1 MPQKICVPS
10 VPTRRLDDEQ
20 LGAAVVDDPLH
31 LLGRRRLVDGDG
43 HTARGQDGVVGEQ
56 PLEPRSRHEGDS
68 AARLEPAGDNAL
80 GDGAAAFVE
89 LAGGHI
95 DEVVAVP
102 VGGHDPAGFLL
113 GTLDD
118 RFEQIRVWRNRIHN
132 GAGGLAHH
140 HHPFRRG
147 QPTPAHPIVDGLQ
160 TTLATWSP
168 ADKRRRSLPAD
179 ILGVV
184 EPGEEC
190 TARRRAP
197 TEDGSGPARYRFEM
211 ATTRGL
217 TVAVTGPTGTFGSGL
232 VPLLQAD
239 KRIARMVG
247 IARHRFDPAEHGWT
261 KMTYQQGDVRD
272 PAALEEA
279 FGGADVVVHLA
290 FWITGAASRE
300 ATRAVNVDG
309 TINAFRAAAAAGVKR
324 FVYAS
329 SVAAYGFHGDNPV
342 GMTEDWPARPAT
354 RLFYAQE
361 KAELEHVLQTE
372 AAGSEVQLYL
382 LRPPIV
388 LGPHALGA
396 KEVLPAVLMP
406 LARLAAGV
414 PRDRAER
421 ADSCLHG
428 FVVWLLH
435 LAANASAIPVLG
447 CGSRHLVEEPHPAEP
462 AHARHKSVEQR

>member
-1 MPQKICVPS
+1 
-10 VPTRRLDDEQ
+10 
-20 LGAAVVDDPLH
+20 
-31 LLGRRRLVDGDG
+31 
-43 HTARGQDGVVGEQ
+43 
-56 PLEPRSRHEGDS
+56 
-68 AARLEPAGDNAL
+68 
-80 GDGAAAFVE
+80 
-89 LAGGHI
+89 
-95 DEVVAVP
+95 
-102 VGGHDPAGFLL
+102 
-113 GTLDD
+113 
-118 RFEQIRVWRNRIHN
+118 
-132 GAGGLAHH
+132 
-140 HHPFRRG
+140 
-147 QPTPAHPIVDGLQ
+147 
-160 TTLATWSP
+160 
-168 ADKRRRSLPAD
+168 
-179 ILGVV
+179 LGVV

-272 PAALEEA
+272 PGALEEA

-414 PRDRAER
+414 PR
-421 ADSCLHG
+421 
-428 FVVWLLH
+428 LLP
-435 LAANASAIPVLG
+435 LRIPVFVPALPLQLIHEDDVGQAFLLCVVAAGPPGTYNIAGDGVITAQDVARELG
-447 CGSRHLVEEPHPAEP
+447 VAPLSFPLGIAQGAARALSAVPMPPFLPPLTEWVEAASHPAIMDTTKAKRDLCWRPQYSSLE
-462 AHARHKSVEQR
+462 ALQATRHIA